1 MSQSSEQTFPFTVN
15 FVADGCKDD
24 RGPNNRYPKGT
35 VSQLLLFRSKEKD
48 TELWMKIYFTP
59 DGGREFLFEGKNN
72 VADTYPEF
80 MPRAKHGI
88 APKVCFSP
96 VELNLMF
103 NAIDWLG
110 KNTEQVYP
118 KTHR

>member
-1 MSQSSEQTFPFTVN
+1 MSQSNEQTFPITVN

-35 VSQLLLFRSKEKD
+35 VSQLLLLRSQDKD

-80 MPRAKHGI
+80 MPRAKHDI
-88 APKVCFSP
+88 APKVCFNP
-96 VELNLMF
+96 VELNMMV
-103 NAIDWLG
+103 NAIEWLG
-110 KNTEQVYP
+110 KNKEQVYP
-118 KTHR
+118 KTHL